1 MGQSKG
7 LLISF
12 SDLLSTKYVIR
23 PELSIKGLMH
33 VLNFLMPSPV
43 GRDAGNT
50 VVIRLALSL
59 SSQAHGRMGG
69 TDTHQRVT
77 TQHGQGDAEVTK
89 ALREEAQAEG
99 SGPPWG
105 KQRGMCE
112 PRGSA

>member
-7 LLISF
+7 LISF

-33 VLNFLMPSPV
+33 ILNFLMPSPV
-43 GRDAGNT
+43 GCDAGNT
-50 VVIRLALSL
+50 VAIRLALSL

-89 ALREEAQAEG
+89 ALREEAQA
-99 SGPPWG
+99 
-105 KQRGMCE
+105 
-112 PRGSA
+112 